1 VNEAKRCPVCGVGTL
16 RDIAYDEAPAGAVE
30 PPAQE
35 ADSRQVETYT
45 CGHEVVGS
53 RLSVADPDA
62 LDVER
67 RTTDETVEPL
77 DAPGSAGGSPPDRS
91 PEGG

>member
-1 VNEAKRCPVCGVGTL
+1 MNKAARCPVCGLGTL
-16 RDIAYDEAPAGAVE
+16 SDIAYDEAPVGGAE

-35 ADSRQVETYT
+35 SDSRQVETYT
-45 CGHEVVGS
+45 CGHEVVGQ
-53 RLSVADPDA
+53 RLSAADPEV

-77 DAPGSAGGSPPDRS
+77 ADEASPKASRGNDGR
-91 PEGG
+91 